1 VVYDDQRVDTGSRE
15 EGSTDRVRLREGMR
29 QNVGGVEG
37 GVDSTM
43 SPNFNSTRQSTHYG
57 LRVAIDPHL
66 SSSSHL
72 TLLIR
77 IGKRIRIDK
86 VSQCYSTS

>member
-1 VVYDDQRVDTGSRE
+1 VVYDDQRVDTGSGE

-37 GVDSTM
+37 GVESTM
-43 SPNFNSTRQSTHYG
+43 SPNFNFTRQSTHYG

-66 SSSSHL
+66 SSSSHFI
-72 TLLIR
+72 LLIKIWQKNTGR
-77 IGKRIRIDK
+77 
-86 VSQCYSTS
+86 